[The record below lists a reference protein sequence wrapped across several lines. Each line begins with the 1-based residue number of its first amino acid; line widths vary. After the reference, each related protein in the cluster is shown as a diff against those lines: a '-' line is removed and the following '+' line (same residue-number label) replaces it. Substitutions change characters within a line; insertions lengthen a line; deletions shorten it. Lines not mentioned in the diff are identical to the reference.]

1 MDNSNN
7 SNNSNNT
14 QSTTPKSPVD
24 ESYEMDDYNSKIE
37 NEISRRNQITST
49 TMNCI
54 SSDNTSLET
63 HLSTTIRKL
72 RERVIIYEHMCY
84 KTAEYYSKW
93 NRFCVIPSLFLSA
106 ALAIYNSA
114 SMTTSTSSADSTPE
128 SSQNTSKIVN
138 VVLNGSITLI
148 LSVQNTLK
156 IPEKSDYFF
165 NLKKKFT
172 KLHNSLNNEILDQ
185 VSHLHVNPDILRN
198 LMKEYEV
205 LDENINYEFPRSII
219 NDTKK
224 KFHSYSL
231 PTVCN
236 GIQVV
241 EQEIQTRGVGHFKR
255 SSKLKTYSIPPN
267 SV

>member
-1 MDNSNN
+1 MDNL
-7 SNNSNNT
+7 NNT
-14 QSTTPKSPVD
+14 QSTTPKSPID

-37 NEISRRNQITST
+37 NEISRRNQIVT
-49 TMNCI
+49 TTVACV

-114 SMTTSTSSADSTPE
+114 SMTSTTSTTSADSTPE
-128 SSQNTSKIVN
+128 SAHNTSKIVN

-156 IPEKSDYFF
+156 FPEKSDYFF

-219 NDTKK
+219 NDTKN

-231 PTVCN
+231 PTLCN

>member
-1 MDNSNN
+1 MDNN
-7 SNNSNNT
+7 NNT
-14 QSTTPKSPVD
+14 QSTTPKSPID

-37 NEISRRNQITST
+37 NEISRRNQITT
-49 TMNCI
+49 TTIACV

-114 SMTTSTSSADSTPE
+114 SMTSTTPSADST
-128 SSQNTSKIVN
+128 QNTSKIVN

-156 IPEKSDYFF
+156 FPEKSDYFF

-219 NDTKK
+219 NDTKR

-231 PTVCN
+231 PTLCN

-255 SSKLKTYSIPPN
+255 SSRLKTYSIPPN

>member
-1 MDNSNN
+1 MDN
-7 SNNSNNT
+7 NNT
-14 QSTTPKSPVD
+14 IQSAQSTTTPKSPID

-37 NEISRRNQITST
+37 NEIMRRNQIAT
-49 TMNCI
+49 TTVACV

-114 SMTTSTSSADSTPE
+114 SMTTTTPSADST
-128 SSQNTSKIVN
+128 QNTLKIVN

-156 IPEKSDYFF
+156 FPEKSDYFF

-224 KFHSYSL
+224 KFHTYSL
-231 PTVCN
+231 PTLCN

>member
-1 MDNSNN
+1 MDN
-7 SNNSNNT
+7 NNT
-14 QSTTPKSPVD
+14 IQSAQSTTPKSPVD

-37 NEISRRNQITST
+37 NEISRRNQITT
-49 TMNCI
+49 TTVACI

-114 SMTTSTSSADSTPE
+114 SMTATTSSSTPDIVE
-128 SSQNTSKIVN
+128 SAHNTSKIVN

-156 IPEKSDYFF
+156 FPEKSDYFF

-231 PTVCN
+231 PTLCN

-241 EQEIQTRGVGHFKR
+241 EQEIQTRVVGHFKR

>member
-1 MDNSNN
+1 MDN
-7 SNNSNNT
+7 NNT
-14 QSTTPKSPVD
+14 IQTAQSTTTPKSPID

-37 NEISRRNQITST
+37 NEIMRRNQITT
-49 TMNCI
+49 TTIACV

-114 SMTTSTSSADSTPE
+114 SITSTTPSADST
-128 SSQNTSKIVN
+128 QNTSKIVN

-156 IPEKSDYFF
+156 FPEKSDYFF

-205 LDENINYEFPRSII
+205 LDENINYEYPRSII

-224 KFHSYSL
+224 KFHTYSL
-231 PTVCN
+231 PTLCN

-241 EQEIQTRGVGHFKR
+241 EQEIQTRGLGHFKR

>member
-1 MDNSNN
+1 MDNN
-7 SNNSNNT
+7 SNNINNINNT
-14 QSTTPKSPVD
+14 QSTTPKSPID

-37 NEISRRNQITST
+37 NEIIRRNQIAT
-49 TMNCI
+49 TTVACI

-114 SMTTSTSSADSTPE
+114 SMTTATSSTDISE
-128 SSQNTSKIVN
+128 SAYNTSKIVN

-156 IPEKSDYFF
+156 FPEKSDYFF
-165 NLKKKFT
+165 NL
-172 KLHNSLNNEILDQ
+172 
-185 VSHLHVNPDILRN
+185 
-198 LMKEYEV
+198 
-205 LDENINYEFPRSII
+205 
-219 NDTKK
+219 
-224 KFHSYSL
+224 
-231 PTVCN
+231 
-236 GIQVV
+236 
-241 EQEIQTRGVGHFKR
+241 
-255 SSKLKTYSIPPN
+255 
-267 SV
+267 

>member
-1 MDNSNN
+1 MDITNNVQSPQSN
-7 SNNSNNT
+7 
-14 QSTTPKSPVD
+14 TPKSPID

-37 NEISRRNQITST
+37 NEILRRNQIAT
-49 TMNCI
+49 TVNCI

-84 KTAEYYSKW
+84 KTAEYYSRW

-114 SMTTSTSSADSTPE
+114 AMSSTTPSTPDTVE
-128 SSQNTSKIVN
+128 PAHNISKIVN
-138 VVLNGSITLI
+138 VVLNGSVTLI

-156 IPEKSDYFF
+156 FPEKSDYFF

-219 NDTKK
+219 NDTKQ
-224 KFHSYSL
+224 KFHTYSL
-231 PTVCN
+231 PTLCN

-241 EQEIQTRGVGHFKR
+241 EQEIQTRGVGRFKKT
-255 SSKLKTYSIPPN
+255 SKLKTYSIPPN

>member
-1 MDNSNN
+1 MDTDNN
-7 SNNSNNT
+7 NIQSA
-14 QSTTPKSPVD
+14 QSTTPKSPLD

-37 NEISRRNQITST
+37 NEISRRNQVSST
-49 TMNCI
+49 TVACI
-54 SSDNTSLET
+54 STDNTSLET

-84 KTAEYYSKW
+84 KTAEYYSKC

-114 SMTTSTSSADSTPE
+114 AISSTNTQENIESAH
-128 SSQNTSKIVN
+128 NTSKIVN
-138 VVLNGSITLI
+138 VVLNGSVTLI
-148 LSVQNTLK
+148 LSIQNTLK
-156 IPEKSDYFF
+156 FPEKSDYFF

-185 VSHLHVNPDILRN
+185 VNHLHVNPDMLRN

-224 KFHSYSL
+224 KFHTYSL

>member
-1 MDNSNN
+1 MDTDNN
-7 SNNSNNT
+7 NIQST
-14 QSTTPKSPVD
+14 QSTTPKSPLD

-37 NEISRRNQITST
+37 NEISRRNQVSST
-49 TMNCI
+49 TVACI
-54 SSDNTSLET
+54 STDNTSLET

-84 KTAEYYSKW
+84 KTAEYYSKC

-114 SMTTSTSSADSTPE
+114 AISSTNTQENIESAH
-128 SSQNTSKIVN
+128 NTSKIVN
-138 VVLNGSITLI
+138 VVLNGSVTLI
-148 LSVQNTLK
+148 LSIQNTLK
-156 IPEKSDYFF
+156 FPEKSDYFF

-185 VSHLHVNPDILRN
+185 VNHLHVNPDMLRN

-224 KFHSYSL
+224 KFHTYSL

>member
-1 MDNSNN
+1 MDNNN
-7 SNNSNNT
+7 NNNNT
-14 QSTTPKSPVD
+14 QSTTTPKSPID

-37 NEISRRNQITST
+37 NEIMRRNQIAT
-49 TMNCI
+49 TTVACV

-93 NRFCVIPSLFLSA
+93 NRFCVIPSLCVSA

-114 SMTTSTSSADSTPE
+114 SMTTTSSTEASE
-128 SSQNTSKIVN
+128 NNTSKIVN

-148 LSVQNTLK
+148 LSIQNTLK
-156 IPEKSDYFF
+156 FPEKSDYFF

-231 PTVCN
+231 PTLCN

>member
-1 MDNSNN
+1 
-7 SNNSNNT
+7 
-14 QSTTPKSPVD
+14 
-24 ESYEMDDYNSKIE
+24 MDDYNYKIE
-37 NEISRRNQITST
+37 NEISRQNQITST
-49 TMNCI
+49 TVACI
-54 SSDNTSLET
+54 STDNTSLET

-84 KTAEYYSKW
+84 KTAEYYSRL

-106 ALAIYNSA
+106 AMAIYNSA
-114 SMTTSTSSADSTPE
+114 AMLTTPSSSAPCVPDSTE
-128 SSQNTSKIVN
+128 SSLNTTKIVN
-138 VVLNGSITLI
+138 VVLNGSVTLI

-156 IPEKSDYFF
+156 FPEKSDYFF

-219 NDTKK
+219 NDTKR
-224 KFHSYSL
+224 KFHTYSL

-241 EQEIQTRGVGHFKR
+241 EQEIQTRSIGHFKR

>member
-1 MDNSNN
+1 MDN
-7 SNNSNNT
+7 NNT
-14 QSTTPKSPVD
+14 IQSAQSTTTPKSPID

-37 NEISRRNQITST
+37 NEIMRRNQITT
-49 TMNCI
+49 TTIACV

-114 SMTTSTSSADSTPE
+114 SITSTTPSADST
-128 SSQNTSKIVN
+128 QNTSKIVN

-156 IPEKSDYFF
+156 FPEKSDYFF

-205 LDENINYEFPRSII
+205 LDENINYEYPRSII

-224 KFHSYSL
+224 KFHTYSL
-231 PTVCN
+231 PTLCN

-241 EQEIQTRGVGHFKR
+241 EQEIQTRGLGHFKR

>member
-1 MDNSNN
+1 MDN
-7 SNNSNNT
+7 NNT
-14 QSTTPKSPVD
+14 IQSAQSTTPKSPVD

-37 NEISRRNQITST
+37 NEISRRNQITT
-49 TMNCI
+49 TTVACI

-114 SMTTSTSSADSTPE
+114 SMTATTSSSTPDIVE
-128 SSQNTSKIVN
+128 SAHNTSKIVN

-156 IPEKSDYFF
+156 FPEKSDYFF

-224 KFHSYSL
+224 KFHTYSL

-241 EQEIQTRGVGHFKR
+241 EQEIQTRVVGHFKR